1 VIGAG
6 GGGDSGGD
14 SGGGGSERGETV
26 GDGGTRGGSG
36 GHGVLSEL
44 KWAGGVDV
52 GDGRVPV
59 P

>member
-14 SGGGGSERGETV
+14 SGGGGSERGEAV
-26 GDGGTRGGSG
+26 GDGTRGGSG